1 MNTNTNETV
10 EIDILY
16 LLKKLWSKKFL
27 ILFAGLLV
35 ATVSLL
41 GTIFLITPQYTSTT
55 RIYVVNQDSASNNI
69 TAQDLQAG
77 SYLVNDYK
85 EIVSSSDVLNQVIE
99 NKKLS
104 ETEKELSK
112 KLAVTIPQ
120 DTRII
125 SISVKDSDPKNA
137 ASLANAIREVA
148 SEKIKATTKVQDV
161 TTLEV
166 AKASTT
172 PSSPNKQR
180 NILLGF
186 VLGAGIAIIAVLLTE
201 VLDDRVKRAED
212 VEEVLGMTLL
222 GVVPNTDKL

>member
-1 MNTNTNETV
+1 MNTNTDETV

-16 LLKKLWSKKFL
+16 LLRKLWSKKFL

-85 EIVSSSDVLNQVIE
+85 EIVSSTDVLNQVIE

-166 AKASTT
+166 AKAPTT